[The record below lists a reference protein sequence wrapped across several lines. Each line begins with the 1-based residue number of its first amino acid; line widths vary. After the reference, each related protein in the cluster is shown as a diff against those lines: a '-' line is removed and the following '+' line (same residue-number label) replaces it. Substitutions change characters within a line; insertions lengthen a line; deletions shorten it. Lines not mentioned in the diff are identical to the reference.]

1 MRKLPEDFDWN
12 FYLNFYQ
19 DLKDAGLKTKQDVIN
34 HYLNHGY
41 SENRI
46 FKKFNINE
54 TINTSNKI
62 IPDIFTHSQYF
73 NILKNHN
80 SKKITISVIITV
92 FNYDKFICDAINS
105 VIENGLD
112 VEIVIVDDK
121 SIDDSLKLSK
131 SFLNTNHKITIIEK
145 YKNTGLID
153 SRNVGISICSGE
165 YVFILDADNTIYKNC
180 LREHLHYISKYNLG
194 ACYGVI
200 DCFNEE
206 GEFIKQISNKTF
218 DFELLKSGNYI
229 DAMAMFNKK
238 ELIDVGGYDTNLNKF
253 GVGWE
258 DFELWLRL
266 GSLNKRIGFINQ
278 PLSRYLVKEDSML
291 SETNKEF
298 NKRNLIYYLNNKYDA
313 DIQ

>member
-1 MRKLPEDFDWN
+1 MKKLPKDFDWN
-12 FYLNFYQ
+12 FYLDFYQ
-19 DLKDAGLKTKQDVIN
+19 DLKDAGLKTEKDAIN

-41 SENRI
+41 LENR
-46 FKKFNINE
+46 FYKKFNINNN
-54 TINTSNKI
+54 INLDNKI
-62 IPDIFTHSQYF
+62 KPETFTHSQYF

-80 SKKITISVIITV
+80 SKKIIISVIITV

-105 VIENGLD
+105 VIENDID

-121 SIDDSLKLSK
+121 STDDSLKLSR
-131 SFLNTNHKITIIEK
+131 SFLNTNHKITLIEK
-145 YKNTGLID
+145 YNNTGLID
-153 SRNVGISICSGE
+153 SRNIGISICSGE

-180 LREHLHYISKYNLG
+180 LQEHLDYITKYNLV

-206 GEFIKQISNKTF
+206 GELIKKISNKTF
-218 DFELLKSGNYI
+218 NYELLKFGNYI

-238 ELIDVGGYDTNLNKF
+238 ELIDVGGYDTNLSKF

-266 GSLNKRIGFINQ
+266 GYLNKKVGFINKS
-278 PLSRYLVKEDSML
+278 LSRYLVKEDSML
-291 SETNKEF
+291 SETNKDS
-298 NKRNLIYYLNNKYDA
+298 NKGNLIYYLNNKYNA
-313 DIQ
+313 NIQ